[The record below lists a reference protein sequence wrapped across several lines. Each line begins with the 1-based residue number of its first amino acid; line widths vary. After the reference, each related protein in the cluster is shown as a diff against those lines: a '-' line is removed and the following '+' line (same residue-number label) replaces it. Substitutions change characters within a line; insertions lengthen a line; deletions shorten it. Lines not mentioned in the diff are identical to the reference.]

1 MSARRPCAA
10 RGAGAAPAD
19 HAAARAVL
27 QEHGIPVRSGYAVA
41 PHHSGVYPVH
51 LPLYA
56 AWRKVWGVQVTSTEE
71 YPHLKPARHRK
82 GFVHDSIMVSAG
94 RGGAQRGAQVG
105 PPAPCGASGC
115 GATAMRLKPGVVGAH
130 PGLAAGAGSWR
141 LVALPSRF
149 RGSALPGRV
158 CFWGGFPR
166 LFVWVVS
173 LTVFWAKLWVPKL
186 GNTSQVTTLSTD
198 RIYTQHLRAKC
209 LRFILATGNSRIS

>member
-1 MSARRPCAA
+1 M

-94 RGGAQRGAQVG
+94 RGGAQRGRRWHRRPRVG
-105 PPAPCGASGC
+105 RRVAGPRPCGSSRGWSG
-115 GATAMRLKPGVVGAH
+115 H
-130 PGLAAGAGSWR
+130 IPGL
-141 LVALPSRF
+141 LQALEV
-149 RGSALPGRV
+149 GD
-158 CFWGGFPR
+158 W
-166 LFVWVVS
+166 
-173 LTVFWAKLWVPKL
+173 
-186 GNTSQVTTLSTD
+186 
-198 RIYTQHLRAKC
+198 
-209 LRFILATGNSRIS
+209 